1 MFCLLLNHELR
12 QQTDV
17 TILDL
22 KGHLLIAMP
31 GMSDPRFARTVVL
44 VCSHTADGSMGFVI
58 NQPVRKPQ
66 FTEILKEVGLTEQAE
81 RLTETERHVQ
91 VLKGGPVEKGRGFVL
106 HSFDFGAKSTVRVG
120 DVACLTA
127 TLQAL
132 KQVASDT
139 PPENTL
145 MLLGY
150 SGWSAGQLEQEI
162 AENGWLTVPAT
173 AELVFETATDR
184 LYDAALARLG
194 VSEATLSMKPG
205 HA

>member
-1 MFCLLLNHELR
+1 
-12 QQTDV
+12 
-17 TILDL
+17 
-22 KGHLLIAMP
+22 MP
-31 GMSDPRFARTVVL
+31 GMSDPRFARSVVL
-44 VCSHTADGSMGFVI
+44 VCSHTAEGSMGFVI

-66 FTEILKEVGLTEQAE
+66 FPEILKEVGLKDQAE
-81 RLTETERHVQ
+81 KLLASERHVP

-127 TLQAL
+127 TLEAL
-132 KQVASDT
+132 RVIASDR
-139 PPENTL
+139 PPENVL

-173 AELVFETATDR
+173 ADLVFGTATER
-184 LYDAALARLG
+184 LYDAALAKLG
-194 VSEATLSMKPG
+194 ISQATLSAKPG